1 MNKDIKKL
9 LFVNIFLALADGI
22 FYNFLELWLSS
33 NSLSVNTI
41 STILSLAALI
51 TVSIIFLSSNLIKP
65 HRLKNFVIILMGLKS
80 LILSILFVLYQSNL
94 NFLIKFLVMFEYAID
109 VEICASMYPLMSK
122 INKDDKLY
130 AKRKLLYEISY
141 YMAAILSAILLGK
154 TLSNLNIT
162 YNSYAV
168 IASISILISALILVK
183 TDVNKYQKE
192 KNIDTSNDILLKLNR
207 QIKNDKIS
215 INYLL
220 FIIFNDISYYTL
232 VGILMTILT
241 KELGFEPVIAS
252 YIKLAFCVL
261 AVGIAT
267 LILYKLTSKNDYL
280 NLSIKY
286 GGRIVFYLIAAIF
299 TNKYTII
306 AGLMFTVL
314 TSSAYAHVVD
324 APYIN
329 RFDSSKQL
337 AFSNLCNMLGYFCK
351 AIGTLICGFC
361 LTYGLKYNFII
372 AFIFTSICTLF
383 AYQAC
388 YKRKNERSEKQ

>member
-9 LFVNIFLALADGI
+9 LLVNIFLAISDGI
-22 FYNFLELWLSS
+22 FYNFLEMWLS
-33 NSLSVNTI
+33 NNALNTHTI
-41 STILSLAALI
+41 STVLSLASLI

-65 HRLKNFVIILMGLKS
+65 HKLKNFVIMLMGMKS
-80 LILSILFVLYQSNL
+80 LILSLLFILYQSNL
-94 NFLIKFLVMFEYAID
+94 NITIKFLVMFEYAID
-109 VEICASMYPLMSK
+109 VEICASMYPLISK

-130 AKRKLLYEISY
+130 AKRKLLYEIFY
-141 YMAAILSAILLGK
+141 YIAAILSAVLLGK
-154 TLSNLNIT
+154 TLTNLSIT
-162 YNSYAV
+162 YNTYAI
-168 IASISILISALILVK
+168 IASISILISALFLVK
-183 TDVNKYQKE
+183 TDVNKYSKE
-192 KNIDTSNDILLKLNR
+192 KNIDTGNDILLQLNR
-207 QIKNDKIS
+207 QIKNDEIS
-215 INYLL
+215 VNYLL

-267 LILYKLTSKNDYL
+267 LILYKLTSKNNYI
-280 NLSIKY
+280 NLSVKY
-286 GGRIVFYLIAAIF
+286 GGRIISYLIASIF

-314 TSSAYAHVVD
+314 TSSAYTHVVD

-337 AFSNLCNMLGYFCK
+337 PFSNLCNMIGYFCK

-372 AFIFTSICTLF
+372 ALIFTSICTLF

-388 YKRKNERSEKQ
+388 YKRSNERSEK

>member
-9 LFVNIFLALADGI
+9 LYVNIFLALADGI

-33 NSLSVNTI
+33 NDLSVNTI

-51 TVSIIFLSSNLIKP
+51 TVSIIFLSSNLIKT

-80 LILSILFVLYQSNL
+80 LILSILFILYQSNL

-141 YMAAILSAILLGK
+141 YIAAILSAVLLGK

-162 YNSYAV
+162 YNSYAA
-168 IASISILISALILVK
+168 IAAISILISAIILVK

-215 INYLL
+215 VNYLL

-232 VGILMTILT
+232 VGILMSILT

-261 AVGIAT
+261 AVGIAA

-280 NLSIKY
+280 NISIKY
-286 GGRIVFYLIAAIF
+286 VGRIISYLIAAIF

-306 AGLMFTVL
+306 AGLMFTVI
-314 TSSAYAHVVD
+314 TSSAYAHVLD

-361 LTYGLKYNFII
+361 ITYGLKYNFII

-388 YKRKNERSEKQ
+388 YKRNNERSEK

>member
-9 LFVNIFLALADGI
+9 LLVNIFLALADGI

-33 NSLSVNTI
+33 NDLSVNTI

-51 TVSIIFLSSNLIKP
+51 TVSIIFLSSNLIKT

-80 LILSILFVLYQSNL
+80 LILSILFILYQSNL

-141 YMAAILSAILLGK
+141 YIAAILSAVLLGK

-162 YNSYAV
+162 YNSYAA
-168 IASISILISALILVK
+168 IAAISILISAIILVK
-183 TDVNKYQKE
+183 TDVNKYQNE

-215 INYLL
+215 VNYLL

-232 VGILMTILT
+232 VGILMSILT

-261 AVGIAT
+261 AVGIAA

-280 NLSIKY
+280 NISIKY
-286 GGRIVFYLIAAIF
+286 VGRIISYLIAAIF

-306 AGLMFTVL
+306 TGLMFTVI
-314 TSSAYAHVVD
+314 TSSAYAHVLD

-361 LTYGLKYNFII
+361 ITYGLKYNFII

-388 YKRKNERSEKQ
+388 YKRNNERSEK